1 MSKTKIIAT
10 LGPSSS
16 SLEIIEKL
24 IKNGVDIFRINTK
37 YGSEEEYL
45 QLIDSINLAKK
56 KLNKKTKILFDIKN
70 QKLIPFLREIK
81 FDYLAVAF
89 AESKQQIN
97 AIKKKLKNDKIKII
111 SKIETKKGFKNLSEL
126 INCSFG
132 IMVARGDLGKNVPL
146 QKLPIY
152 QKEIISIC
160 NKKNVFVITA
170 TEMLLSMQFNKLP
183 TKAEVTDV
191 ANAVLDGSNAIMLS
205 EETTI
210 GKYPELAVKFMD
222 KIILEIEKWNKKFNC
237 LE

>member
-16 SLEIIEKL
+16 SLEVIEKL
-24 IKNGVDIFRINTK
+24 ILNGADIFRINTK
-37 YGSEEEYL
+37 YGSKEEYL
-45 QLIDSINLAKK
+45 DLIKNINLANK
-56 KLNKKTKILFDIKN
+56 KLKKKTKILFDIKN

-81 FDYLAVAF
+81 FDYLAIAF

-97 AIKKKLKNDKIKII
+97 AIKKKLNNNEIKII
-111 SKIETKKGFKNLSEL
+111 SKIETKKGFKNLDDL

-132 IMVARGDLGKNVPL
+132 IMVARGDLGENVPL

-152 QKEIISIC
+152 QKEIIKEC

-183 TKAEVTDV
+183 TRAEVCDV
-191 ANAVLDGSNAIMLS
+191 ANAILDGSNAIMLS

-210 GKYPELAVKFMD
+210 GKYPDLAVQFMD
-222 KIILEIEKWNKKFNC
+222 KIILETEKWNKKFIC
-237 LE
+237 